1 MAAREQFAMRMIK
14 GLCTIAKRHTAQPAQ
29 GWVACVF
36 CHYVMQSSSRRQ
48 AITGMALYPVLRR
61 FSEQSSLSHDGGE
74 CKGGDEVDYPLA
86 QLRSTTR
93 PRGRAAQPRPTG
105 DGHEIA
111 LGPHVVLRQLERRP
125 SNSLRS
131 TSSGRGNGATPPL
144 RPFSFF

>member
-1 MAAREQFAMRMIK
+1 MRGGGDGDGGECK
-14 GLCTIAKRHTAQPAQ
+14 G
-29 GWVACVF
+29 G
-36 CHYVMQSSSRRQ
+36 
-48 AITGMALYPVLRR
+48 
-61 FSEQSSLSHDGGE
+61 DGE

-125 SNSLRS
+125 SNSMRS
-131 TSSGRGNGATPPL
+131 TSSGRGNGATQCCRRCVFLLPTTGSYRRLADLVRLTRQGKGP
-144 RPFSFF
+144 RSR

>member
-1 MAAREQFAMRMIK
+1 MEAAADIMEANAS
-14 GLCTIAKRHTAQPAQ
+14 GGGECE
-29 GWVACVF
+29 G
-36 CHYVMQSSSRRQ
+36 
-48 AITGMALYPVLRR
+48 
-61 FSEQSSLSHDGGE
+61 DGGE

-125 SNSLRS
+125 SNSMRS
-131 TSSGRGNGATPPL
+131 TSSGRGNGATQCCRRCSCYR
-144 RPFSFF
+144 RPGRIDDLPTWFG